1 MSSIVTQFD
10 MYTARGVSNTP
21 TDSINS
27 DDLLR
32 SSEDTNTVIVMDSD
46 EEIYSDDDEHE
57 DEYVIDNIFQEESAF
72 LDTEKLDG
80 QYYVGLCRYFPAHQL
95 LLYANA
101 IRPSTFF
108 KHSYS
113 HSLSYLQLYSVF
125 RVYKPNVD
133 IMQLCVLTDS
143 TYTVV
148 VKTHWLRLIQRTW
161 KSVFQVRKAT
171 MNKRMK
177 IQSIRLFE
185 VSGKYPADA
194 TYIPTLKGM
203 LYKYTRHYIANI
215 SNDYL
220 FSECH

>member
-1 MSSIVTQFD
+1 
-10 MYTARGVSNTP
+10 MYMARGVSNTP

-32 SSEDTNTVIVMDSD
+32 SEDTNTVIVMDSD

-80 QYYVGLCRYFPAHQL
+80 QYYVGLCRYFPTHQL

-161 KSVFQVRKAT
+161 KSVFQVRKAA

-203 LYKYTRHYIANI
+203 LYIYSRQYIANI